1 MKGLPAPVPWPVPMA
16 YDSKPGWSGLFVHNT
31 ATGRAATSL
40 TMSDAIEE
48 FLAAVD
54 DGSARDRHGRAFSPE
69 SVSELHWSLAGH
81 VGEELGSMSLRAV
94 TRQDVEALLYELADA
109 GLSPR
114 RLRALARSIRALYD
128 YAAEQD
134 LVRSNPAER
143 VAIPDDEMEQPTG
156 RVPSRLAPEPGGF
169 VADRVISLALR
180 LATLALFLVA
190 LVFLV
195 ESL

>member
-1 MKGLPAPVPWPVPMA
+1 MA
-16 YDSKPGWSGLFVHNT
+16 YDSKPGWSGLFVRNGT
-31 ATGRAATSL
+31 TGRAATGL
-40 TMSDAIEE
+40 TMSDAIGE
-48 FLAAVD
+48 FLEAVD
-54 DGSARDRHGRAFSPE
+54 DGSARDRYGRAFGPE
-69 SVSELHWSLAGH
+69 SARELHWSLGGH
-81 VGEELGSMSLRAV
+81 VGEELGTMSLRAV

-143 VAIPDDEMEQPTG
+143 VAIPDDDEMEQPTE
-156 RVPSRLAPEPGGF
+156 RIQIRSAPEPGGSI
-169 VADRVISLALR
+169 ADRVISLALR
-180 LATLALFLVA
+180 LATLALILVA
-190 LVFLV
+190 LAFIA